1 MAYNKAYSLTLYW
14 LSSCASDHR
23 WSADGFRSAG
33 RCYHRT
39 LPGEGCFFHEACEET
54 SGLCCPDP
62 WGVYPPCCSKGM
74 PPLQLTLLADN
85 ESRAGENHE
94 EDVEQENKSLLAR
107 LHEDERVIWLLVGL
121 LLLLLL
127 RMVMSCSQPKDIVVT
142 EYAGEDDYAGIATT
156 RRCAQPERESTTRAL
171 MNSGRY
177 IIAFVNKGSGD
188 QKSALLH
195 DAFSSL
201 LGQHGCVCVLPD
213 DLERGMSLAAG
224 KQKTDQNVYVLAC
237 GGDGTVTWVLPPGQQ
252 SESSADGIIPMGT
265 GNDLARSL
273 GWGPAL
279 SELSQLESYVMRTI
293 HAEIVL
299 LDQWKLTLR
308 PQSML
313 PPSLRPK
320 EEHRSEYVGYFTNYF
335 SVGMD
340 ARTTYEV
347 GKARQGRLGRACFQ
361 LRCLWPFSFIH
372 GGFLCYACKAPNV
385 LRVCCCRKKALNKD
399 LSLWFDGSEEAYS
412 FRGRD
417 EFRQFTLTNINS
429 YGAGMALYGKQRFR
443 HAVSPTDW
451 RLEAFTLHGP
461 VSVIGMTTAKKFLG
475 LPCQSCSIRIDH
487 QPARVDLELTRGQYF
502 QMDGEPWYLSAACTA
517 TIEPNTQV
525 KMLCPPLNGPGAGV
539 WGSRQERSF
548 WKATQTTSR
557 TTELH
562 DPNLEMAVLLEV
574 LAFRVRFKNCKLA
587 TVYCKGR
594 TPK

>member
-1 MAYNKAYSLTLYW
+1 
-14 LSSCASDHR
+14 
-23 WSADGFRSAG
+23 
-33 RCYHRT
+33 
-39 LPGEGCFFHEACEET
+39 
-54 SGLCCPDP
+54 
-62 WGVYPPCCSKGM
+62 
-74 PPLQLTLLADN
+74 
-85 ESRAGENHE
+85 
-94 EDVEQENKSLLAR
+94 
-107 LHEDERVIWLLVGL
+107 
-121 LLLLLL
+121 
-127 RMVMSCSQPKDIVVT
+127 
-142 EYAGEDDYAGIATT
+142 
-156 RRCAQPERESTTRAL
+156 
-171 MNSGRY
+171 
-177 IIAFVNKGSGD
+177 
-188 QKSALLH
+188 
-195 DAFSSL
+195 
-201 LGQHGCVCVLPD
+201 
-213 DLERGMSLAAG
+213 LERGMSLAAG

-237 GGDGTVTWVLPPGQQ
+237 GGDGTVTWVLSELQARRAMFEDGTPPV
-252 SESSADGIIPMGT
+252 GIIPMGT

-399 LSLWFDGSEEAYS
+399 LSLWFDGSEEAFS

-548 WKATQTTSR
+548 WTATQTQTTSR
-557 TTELH
+557 TTESH
-562 DPNLEMAVLLEV
+562 A
-574 LAFRVRFKNCKLA
+574 K
-587 TVYCKGR
+587 
-594 TPK
+594 